1 MNKSKAVKAAIAFK
15 RGMAFVRG
23 MQQLAQ
29 DADVPEGA
37 RWITIGAHKNEDG
50 ESSGGRHVL
59 IDKESGTILKGLSK
73 DVQGKTLNEAFKELK
88 KTDGKKGEKNDQI
101 FRSMPRKEFADMFRS
116 TGGDELSENNTLKI
130 WYKDHTFKHFDY
142 ESDRKELARALRQPG
157 IKAIAWSNEGDVG
170 YYGSPNDIVMR
181 NVNTNETK
189 PLAEVQKDAGVGSLW
204 VVDDV
209 IDSTEKKAA
218 EQKAAEE
225 KKAAEQ
231 KAAEEKKAAAEK
243 KAAGQKAAA
252 EKKAAEQKAAEQKAA
267 EKYPY
272 WENGKRYGYTYVP
285 SDFWDKWKINKQ
297 AIKDAGIQPTK
308 IDGEWKLKVF
318 EGADP
323 KVLDGIKTE
332 KEKASEA
339 QEKARSEAIEKIKEL
354 RADNLPTAIFNPGE
368 VAAVDQFAYERKEVE
383 QDYNALKDKRNKLK
397 ADIAEESARLEK
409 EGQKT
414 SGALTKMENELEAI
428 RKKIK
433 EHAFSFSAREA
444 QDRFFGEGN
453 YKPGKYGHIRHV
465 IDRDTVILNV
475 AESSVRN
482 TRYGTLLNISHDMMI
497 DVPGFGIKPIRI
509 KTGDDHWEDGYAVK
523 IKRQYYSPKALNNPT
538 DNAAF
543 KETPTF
549 DDIVR
554 AAKAQDLDQ
563 NTTVKVRTI
572 K

>member
-1 MNKSKAVKAAIAFK
+1 MNKSKAIKIAIAFK
-15 RGMAFVRG
+15 RGAAFIRG
-23 MQQLAQ
+23 MRQLAQ

-37 RWITIGAHKNEDG
+37 RWITVGAHENEDG

-73 DVQGKTLNEAFKELK
+73 DVQGKTLKDAFKELK
-88 KTDGKKGEKNDQI
+88 KTPEQ
-101 FRSMPRKEFADMFRS
+101 
-116 TGGDELSENNTLKI
+116 
-130 WYKDHTFKHFDY
+130 
-142 ESDRKELARALRQPG
+142 
-157 IKAIAWSNEGDVG
+157 KA
-170 YYGSPNDIVMR
+170 
-181 NVNTNETK
+181 
-189 PLAEVQKDAGVGSLW
+189 AEQ
-204 VVDDV
+204 
-209 IDSTEKKAA
+209 KAA

-225 KKAAEQ
+225 K
-231 KAAEEKKAAAEK
+231 
-243 KAAGQKAAA
+243 
-252 EKKAAEQKAAEQKAA
+252 KAA

-272 WENGKRYGYTYVP
+272 WENGKRYGYTYAP

-339 QEKARSEAIEKIKEL
+339 QEKTRSEAREKIKEL
-354 RADNLPTAIFNPGE
+354 RADNLPAEIFNPGE

-453 YKPGKYGHIRHV
+453 YRPGKYGHIRHV

-475 AESSVRN
+475 AEGNVRN

-523 IKRQYYSPKALNNPT
+523 IKRQYYSPKALNSPT

-543 KETPTF
+543 EKTPTF

>member
-1 MNKSKAVKAAIAFK
+1 MNKSKAIKIAIAFK
-15 RGMAFVRG
+15 RGAAFIRG
-23 MQQLAQ
+23 MRQLAQ

-37 RWITIGAHKNEDG
+37 RWITIGAAEGDDG
-50 ESSGGRHVL
+50 KRHGGRSVL

-73 DVQGKTLNEAFKELK
+73 DVQGKTLSEAFKELK
-88 KTDGKKGEKNDQI
+88 KTPEQ
-101 FRSMPRKEFADMFRS
+101 
-116 TGGDELSENNTLKI
+116 
-130 WYKDHTFKHFDY
+130 
-142 ESDRKELARALRQPG
+142 
-157 IKAIAWSNEGDVG
+157 KA
-170 YYGSPNDIVMR
+170 
-181 NVNTNETK
+181 
-189 PLAEVQKDAGVGSLW
+189 AEQ
-204 VVDDV
+204 
-209 IDSTEKKAA
+209 KAA

-225 KKAAEQ
+225 K
-231 KAAEEKKAAAEK
+231 
-243 KAAGQKAAA
+243 
-252 EKKAAEQKAAEQKAA
+252 KAA

-285 SDFWDKWKINKQ
+285 SDFWDKWKIDKQ

-339 QEKARSEAIEKIKEL
+339 QEKTRSEAREKIKEL
-354 RADNLPTAIFNPGE
+354 RADNLPTEIFNPGE

-475 AESSVRN
+475 AEGSVRN

-523 IKRQYYSPKALNNPT
+523 IKRQYYSPKALNSPT
-538 DNAAF
+538 NNAAF
-543 KETPTF
+543 EKTPTF

>member
-1 MNKSKAVKAAIAFK
+1 MNKSKAIKIAIAFK
-15 RGMAFVRG
+15 RGAAFIRG
-23 MQQLAQ
+23 MRQLAQ
-29 DADVPEGA
+29 DADIPEGA
-37 RWITIGAHKNEDG
+37 RWITVGAHENEDG

-59 IDKESGTILKGLSK
+59 IDKESGTIIKGLSK
-73 DVQGKTLNEAFKELK
+73 DVQGKTLSEAFKELK
-88 KTDGKKGEKNDQI
+88 KT
-101 FRSMPRKEFADMFRS
+101 P
-116 TGGDELSENNTLKI
+116 
-130 WYKDHTFKHFDY
+130 
-142 ESDRKELARALRQPG
+142 
-157 IKAIAWSNEGDVG
+157 
-170 YYGSPNDIVMR
+170 
-181 NVNTNETK
+181 
-189 PLAEVQKDAGVGSLW
+189 
-204 VVDDV
+204 
-209 IDSTEKKAA
+209 
-218 EQKAAEE
+218 EE
-225 KKAAEQ
+225 
-231 KAAEEKKAAAEK
+231 
-243 KAAGQKAAA
+243 
-252 EKKAAEQKAAEQKAA
+252 KAAEQKAAEQKAAAEKKAA

-285 SDFWDKWKINKQ
+285 SDFWDKWKMNKQ

-354 RADNLPTAIFNPGE
+354 RADNLPTEIFNPGE

-383 QDYNALKDKRNKLK
+383 QDYNDLKDKRNKLK

-453 YKPGKYGHIRHV
+453 YRPGKYGHIRHV

-475 AESSVRN
+475 AEGSVRN

-523 IKRQYYSPKALNNPT
+523 IKRQYYSPKALNSPT

-543 KETPTF
+543 EKTPTF

>member
-1 MNKSKAVKAAIAFK
+1 MNKSKAIKIAIAFK
-15 RGMAFVRG
+15 RGMAFIRG
-23 MQQLAQ
+23 MRQLAQ
-29 DADVPEGA
+29 DADVPDGA
-37 RWITIGAHKNEDG
+37 RWITVGAHENEDG

-73 DVQGKTLNEAFKELK
+73 DVQGKTLKEAFKELK
-88 KTDGKKGEKNDQI
+88 KTPEQ
-101 FRSMPRKEFADMFRS
+101 
-116 TGGDELSENNTLKI
+116 
-130 WYKDHTFKHFDY
+130 
-142 ESDRKELARALRQPG
+142 
-157 IKAIAWSNEGDVG
+157 KA
-170 YYGSPNDIVMR
+170 
-181 NVNTNETK
+181 
-189 PLAEVQKDAGVGSLW
+189 AEQ
-204 VVDDV
+204 
-209 IDSTEKKAA
+209 KAA

-225 KKAAEQ
+225 K
-231 KAAEEKKAAAEK
+231 
-243 KAAGQKAAA
+243 
-252 EKKAAEQKAAEQKAA
+252 KAA

-297 AIKDAGIQPTK
+297 AIKDTGIQPTK

-339 QEKARSEAIEKIKEL
+339 QEKARSETREKIKEL
-354 RADNLPTAIFNPGE
+354 RADNLPAEIFNPGE

-453 YKPGKYGHIRHV
+453 YRPGKYGHIRHV

-475 AESSVRN
+475 AEGSVRN

-509 KTGDDHWEDGYAVK
+509 KTGDDHWEDGYAIK
-523 IKRQYYSPKALNNPT
+523 LKRQYYSPKALNSPT

-543 KETPTF
+543 EKTPTF

-563 NTTVKVRTI
+563 DTTVKVRTI

>member
-37 RWITIGAHKNEDG
+37 RWITIGAHENEDG

-88 KTDGKKGEKNDQI
+88 KT
-101 FRSMPRKEFADMFRS
+101 P
-116 TGGDELSENNTLKI
+116 
-130 WYKDHTFKHFDY
+130 
-142 ESDRKELARALRQPG
+142 
-157 IKAIAWSNEGDVG
+157 
-170 YYGSPNDIVMR
+170 
-181 NVNTNETK
+181 
-189 PLAEVQKDAGVGSLW
+189 
-204 VVDDV
+204 
-209 IDSTEKKAA
+209 
-218 EQKAAEE
+218 EQKAAE
-225 KKAAEQ
+225 Q
-231 KAAEEKKAAAEK
+231 KAAAEK
-243 KAAGQKAAA
+243 KAAEQKAAA
-252 EKKAAEQKAAEQKAA
+252 EKKAAEQKAAEEKKAA

-339 QEKARSEAIEKIKEL
+339 QEKTRSEAREKIKEL
-354 RADNLPTAIFNPGE
+354 RADNLPAEIFNPGE

-453 YKPGKYGHIRHV
+453 YRPGKYGHIRHV

-523 IKRQYYSPKALNNPT
+523 IKRQYYSPKALNSPT

-543 KETPTF
+543 EKTPTF

>member
-1 MNKSKAVKAAIAFK
+1 MNKSKAIKIAIAFK
-15 RGMAFVRG
+15 RGAAFIRG
-23 MQQLAQ
+23 MRQLAQ

-37 RWITIGAHKNEDG
+37 RWITIGAHENEDG

-73 DVQGKTLNEAFKELK
+73 DVQGKTLSEAFKELK
-88 KTDGKKGEKNDQI
+88 KT
-101 FRSMPRKEFADMFRS
+101 P
-116 TGGDELSENNTLKI
+116 
-130 WYKDHTFKHFDY
+130 
-142 ESDRKELARALRQPG
+142 
-157 IKAIAWSNEGDVG
+157 
-170 YYGSPNDIVMR
+170 
-181 NVNTNETK
+181 
-189 PLAEVQKDAGVGSLW
+189 
-204 VVDDV
+204 
-209 IDSTEKKAA
+209 

-225 KKAAEQ
+225 K
-231 KAAEEKKAAAEK
+231 
-243 KAAGQKAAA
+243 
-252 EKKAAEQKAAEQKAA
+252 KAA

-339 QEKARSEAIEKIKEL
+339 QEKMRSEAREKIKEL
-354 RADNLPTAIFNPGE
+354 RADNLPAEIFNPGE

-453 YKPGKYGHIRHV
+453 YRPGKYGHIRHV

-475 AESSVRN
+475 AEGSVRN

-523 IKRQYYSPKALNNPT
+523 IKRQYYSPKALNSPT

-543 KETPTF
+543 EKTPTF

>member
-37 RWITIGAHKNEDG
+37 RWITVGAHENEDG

-73 DVQGKTLNEAFKELK
+73 DVQGKTLKEAFKELK
-88 KTDGKKGEKNDQI
+88 KGQKGEKNDQI
-101 FRSMPRKEFADMFRS
+101 FHSMSRKEFADMFRS

-170 YYGSPNDIVMR
+170 YYGSPKDIVMR

-209 IDSTEKKAA
+209 IDSTEKKAT
-218 EQKAAEE
+218 EEKKAAEE
-225 KKAAEQ
+225 KKAT
-231 KAAEEKKAAAEK
+231 
-243 KAAGQKAAA
+243 
-252 EKKAAEQKAAEQKAA
+252 EQKAAEQKTT

-323 KVLDGIKTE
+323 KVLSGIKTE

-354 RADNLPTAIFNPGE
+354 RADNLPAEIFNPGE

-453 YKPGKYGHIRHV
+453 YRPGKYGHIRHV

-482 TRYGTLLNISHDMMI
+482 TRYGTLLNISHDMMV
-497 DVPGFGIKPIRI
+497 DVPEFGIKPIRI

-523 IKRQYYSPKALNNPT
+523 IKRQYYSPKALNSPT

-543 KETPTF
+543 EKTPTF

>member
-29 DADVPEGA
+29 DADIPEGA
-37 RWITIGAHKNEDG
+37 RWITIGAHENEDG

-73 DVQGKTLNEAFKELK
+73 DVQGKTLSEAFKELK
-88 KTDGKKGEKNDQI
+88 KTDGKKGEKNSQI
-101 FRSMPRKEFADMFRS
+101 FHYMPRKEFVDMFKS

-209 IDSTEKKAA
+209 VDSTEKKAT
-218 EQKAAEE
+218 EQ
-225 KKAAEQ
+225 
-231 KAAEEKKAAAEK
+231 KAAAEK
-243 KAAGQKAAA
+243 KDAGKKDA

-267 EKYPY
+267 AEKKAAEDYPY
-272 WENGKRYGYTYVP
+272 YEYGKRYRYDDLP
-285 SDFWDKWKINKQ
+285 SGFWDKWKADRQ
-297 AIKDAGIQPTK
+297 AIKDAGFQPIK
-308 IDGEWKLKVF
+308 IDGEWKLKTF
-318 EGADP
+318 EGANH
-323 KVLDGIKTE
+323 KALDSLIIDQVDYKGVN
-332 KEKASEA
+332 
-339 QEKARSEAIEKIKEL
+339 
-354 RADNLPTAIFNPGE
+354 DN
-368 VAAVDQFAYERKEVE
+368 Y
-383 QDYNALKDKRNKLK
+383 DYAKLK
-397 ADIAEESARLEK
+397 ERRSKLNADIDKEAARLEK

-414 SGALTKMENELEAI
+414 SSELTKMQYELKGVEGQI
-428 RKKIK
+428 KKYPFYK
-433 EHAFSFSAREA
+433 DKKYE
-444 QDRFFGEGN
+444 QDRFFGKDN
-453 YKPGKYGHIRHV
+453 YKFGDYGRIRHV
-465 IDRDTVILNV
+465 IDRDTVILNI
-475 AESSVRN
+475 ATDALRFTRN
-482 TRYGTLLNISHDMMI
+482 GDLQLNIAHDTA
-497 DVPGFGIKPIRI
+497 VYLKGFNVMPMRVL
-509 KTGDDHWEDGYAVK
+509 TGNSWENIYAVK
-523 IKRQYYSPKALNNPT
+523 FNRKFYNPKPLDRSF

-543 KETPTF
+543 EKAPTF
-549 DDIVR
+549 DDLVR
-554 AAKAQDLDQ
+554 VAKDQDLNFRYPQ
-563 NTTVKVRTI
+563 KVITP

>member
-1 MNKSKAVKAAIAFK
+1 MSILTLREVAMNKSKAIKIAIAFK
-15 RGMAFVRG
+15 RGAAFIRG
-23 MQQLAQ
+23 MRQLAQ

-37 RWITIGAHKNEDG
+37 RWITIGAAEGDDG
-50 ESSGGRHVL
+50 KKHGGRNVL
-59 IDKESGTILKGLSK
+59 IDKESGTIIKGLSK
-73 DVQGKTLNEAFKELK
+73 DVQGKTLSEAFKELK
-88 KTDGKKGEKNDQI
+88 KTPEQ
-101 FRSMPRKEFADMFRS
+101 
-116 TGGDELSENNTLKI
+116 
-130 WYKDHTFKHFDY
+130 
-142 ESDRKELARALRQPG
+142 
-157 IKAIAWSNEGDVG
+157 KA
-170 YYGSPNDIVMR
+170 
-181 NVNTNETK
+181 
-189 PLAEVQKDAGVGSLW
+189 AEQKAA
-204 VVDDV
+204 
-209 IDSTEKKAA
+209 EQKAAEQKAAEQKAAEQKAAEQKAA

-225 KKAAEQ
+225 K
-231 KAAEEKKAAAEK
+231 
-243 KAAGQKAAA
+243 
-252 EKKAAEQKAAEQKAA
+252 KAA

-339 QEKARSEAIEKIKEL
+339 QEKTRSEAREKIKEL
-354 RADNLPTAIFNPGE
+354 RADNLPAEIFNPGE

-453 YKPGKYGHIRHV
+453 YRPGKYGHIRHV

-482 TRYGTLLNISHDMMI
+482 TRYGTLLNISHDMMV

-523 IKRQYYSPKALNNPT
+523 IKRQYYSPKALNSPT

-543 KETPTF
+543 EKTPTF

>member
-1 MNKSKAVKAAIAFK
+1 MNKSKAIKIAIAFK
-15 RGMAFVRG
+15 RGAAFIRG
-23 MQQLAQ
+23 MRQLAQ
-29 DADVPEGA
+29 DADVPDGA
-37 RWITIGAHKNEDG
+37 RWITVGAHENEDG

-73 DVQGKTLNEAFKELK
+73 DVQGKTLSEAFKELK
-88 KTDGKKGEKNDQI
+88 KTPEQ
-101 FRSMPRKEFADMFRS
+101 
-116 TGGDELSENNTLKI
+116 
-130 WYKDHTFKHFDY
+130 
-142 ESDRKELARALRQPG
+142 
-157 IKAIAWSNEGDVG
+157 KA
-170 YYGSPNDIVMR
+170 
-181 NVNTNETK
+181 
-189 PLAEVQKDAGVGSLW
+189 AEQKAA
-204 VVDDV
+204 
-209 IDSTEKKAA
+209 EQKAAEQKAA

-225 KKAAEQ
+225 K
-231 KAAEEKKAAAEK
+231 
-243 KAAGQKAAA
+243 
-252 EKKAAEQKAAEQKAA
+252 KAA

-323 KVLDGIKTE
+323 KVLSGIKTE

-339 QEKARSEAIEKIKEL
+339 QEKTRSEAREKIKEL
-354 RADNLPTAIFNPGE
+354 RADNLPAEIFNPGE

-414 SGALTKMENELEAI
+414 SGALTKMENELTAI

-482 TRYGTLLNISHDMMI
+482 TRYGTLLNISHDTMI

-523 IKRQYYSPKALNNPT
+523 IKRQYYSPKALNSPT

-543 KETPTF
+543 EKTPTF

>member
-1 MNKSKAVKAAIAFK
+1 MNKSKAIKIAIAFK
-15 RGMAFVRG
+15 RGAAFIRG
-23 MQQLAQ
+23 MRQLAQ

-37 RWITIGAHKNEDG
+37 RWITIGAHENEDG

-73 DVQGKTLNEAFKELK
+73 DVQGKTLKEAFKELK
-88 KTDGKKGEKNDQI
+88 KTPEEK
-101 FRSMPRKEFADMFRS
+101 A
-116 TGGDELSENNTLKI
+116 
-130 WYKDHTFKHFDY
+130 
-142 ESDRKELARALRQPG
+142 
-157 IKAIAWSNEGDVG
+157 
-170 YYGSPNDIVMR
+170 
-181 NVNTNETK
+181 
-189 PLAEVQKDAGVGSLW
+189 AEQ
-204 VVDDV
+204 
-209 IDSTEKKAA
+209 KAA

-225 KKAAEQ
+225 K
-231 KAAEEKKAAAEK
+231 
-243 KAAGQKAAA
+243 
-252 EKKAAEQKAAEQKAA
+252 KAA

-332 KEKASEA
+332 NEKASEA

-354 RADNLPTAIFNPGE
+354 RADNLPTEIFNPGE

-482 TRYGTLLNISHDMMI
+482 TRYGTLLNISHDMMVDI
-497 DVPGFGIKPIRI
+497 PEFGIKPIRI

-543 KETPTF
+543 EKTPTF

>member
-37 RWITIGAHKNEDG
+37 RWITIGAHENEDG

-88 KTDGKKGEKNDQI
+88 KTDGKKGEKNDQT
-101 FRSMPRKEFADMFRS
+101 FRSMPRKEFIDMFKS

-209 IDSTEKKAA
+209 VDSTEKKDAEQKAAEQKAA

-225 KKAAEQ
+225 K
-231 KAAEEKKAAAEK
+231 
-243 KAAGQKAAA
+243 
-252 EKKAAEQKAAEQKAA
+252 KAA

-285 SDFWDKWKINKQ
+285 SDFWDKWKIDKQ

-339 QEKARSEAIEKIKEL
+339 QEKTRSEVREKIKEL
-354 RADNLPTAIFNPGE
+354 RADNLPTEIFNPGE

-453 YKPGKYGHIRHV
+453 YRPGKYGHIRHV

-475 AESSVRN
+475 AEGSVRN

-523 IKRQYYSPKALNNPT
+523 IKRQYYSPKALNSPT

-543 KETPTF
+543 EKTPTF

>member
-37 RWITIGAHKNEDG
+37 RWITIGAHENEDG

-73 DVQGKTLNEAFKELK
+73 DVQGKTLKDAFKELK
-88 KTDGKKGEKNDQI
+88 KTPEQ
-101 FRSMPRKEFADMFRS
+101 
-116 TGGDELSENNTLKI
+116 
-130 WYKDHTFKHFDY
+130 
-142 ESDRKELARALRQPG
+142 
-157 IKAIAWSNEGDVG
+157 KA
-170 YYGSPNDIVMR
+170 
-181 NVNTNETK
+181 
-189 PLAEVQKDAGVGSLW
+189 AEQKAA
-204 VVDDV
+204 
-209 IDSTEKKAA
+209 EQKAA

-225 KKAAEQ
+225 KAAEQ
-231 KAAEEKKAAAEK
+231 
-243 KAAGQKAAA
+243 
-252 EKKAAEQKAAEQKAA
+252 KAAEQKAAEQKAA

-297 AIKDAGIQPTK
+297 AIKDAGIRPTK

-414 SGALTKMENELEAI
+414 SGALTKMENELTAI

-453 YKPGKYGHIRHV
+453 YRPGKYGHIRHV

-475 AESSVRN
+475 AEGSVRN

-523 IKRQYYSPKALNNPT
+523 IKRQYYSPKALNSPT

-543 KETPTF
+543 EKTPTF

>member
-1 MNKSKAVKAAIAFK
+1 MNKSKAIKIAIAFK
-15 RGMAFVRG
+15 RGAAFIRG
-23 MQQLAQ
+23 MRQLAQ
-29 DADVPEGA
+29 DADIPEGA
-37 RWITIGAHKNEDG
+37 RWITIGAHENEDG

-73 DVQGKTLNEAFKELK
+73 DVQGKTLKDAFKELK
-88 KTDGKKGEKNDQI
+88 KT
-101 FRSMPRKEFADMFRS
+101 P
-116 TGGDELSENNTLKI
+116 
-130 WYKDHTFKHFDY
+130 
-142 ESDRKELARALRQPG
+142 
-157 IKAIAWSNEGDVG
+157 
-170 YYGSPNDIVMR
+170 
-181 NVNTNETK
+181 
-189 PLAEVQKDAGVGSLW
+189 
-204 VVDDV
+204 
-209 IDSTEKKAA
+209 
-218 EQKAAEE
+218 EQ
-225 KKAAEQ
+225 
-231 KAAEEKKAAAEK
+231 
-243 KAAGQKAAA
+243 
-252 EKKAAEQKAAEQKAA
+252 KAAEQKAAEQKAA
-267 EKYPY
+267 EEKKATEKYPY
-272 WENGKRYGYTYVP
+272 YENGKRYGYTYVP
-285 SDFWDKWKINKQ
+285 SDFWDKWKIDKQ

-339 QEKARSEAIEKIKEL
+339 QEKARSEAIATAREKIKEL
-354 RADNLPTAIFNPGE
+354 RADNLPAEIFNPGE

-414 SGALTKMENELEAI
+414 SGALTKMENELTAI

-543 KETPTF
+543 EKTPTF

>member
-1 MNKSKAVKAAIAFK
+1 MNKSKAVKTAIAFK

-37 RWITIGAHKNEDG
+37 RWITIGAHENEDG

-73 DVQGKTLNEAFKELK
+73 DVVGMTLNEAFKELK
-88 KTDGKKGEKNDQI
+88 KTPEQ
-101 FRSMPRKEFADMFRS
+101 
-116 TGGDELSENNTLKI
+116 
-130 WYKDHTFKHFDY
+130 
-142 ESDRKELARALRQPG
+142 
-157 IKAIAWSNEGDVG
+157 
-170 YYGSPNDIVMR
+170 
-181 NVNTNETK
+181 
-189 PLAEVQKDAGVGSLW
+189 
-204 VVDDV
+204 
-209 IDSTEKKAA
+209 KAA

-225 KKAAEQ
+225 K
-231 KAAEEKKAAAEK
+231 
-243 KAAGQKAAA
+243 
-252 EKKAAEQKAAEQKAA
+252 KAA

-339 QEKARSEAIEKIKEL
+339 QEKTRSEAREKIKEL
-354 RADNLPTAIFNPGE
+354 RADNLPAEIFNPGE

-414 SGALTKMENELEAI
+414 SGALTKMENELTAI

-482 TRYGTLLNISHDMMI
+482 TRYGTLLNISHDTMI

-543 KETPTF
+543 EKTPTF

>member
-1 MNKSKAVKAAIAFK
+1 MNKSKAIKIAIAFK
-15 RGMAFVRG
+15 RGAAFIRG
-23 MQQLAQ
+23 MRQLAQ

-37 RWITIGAHKNEDG
+37 RWITIGATEGDDG
-50 ESSGGRHVL
+50 KRHGGRNVL

-88 KTDGKKGEKNDQI
+88 KTPEQ
-101 FRSMPRKEFADMFRS
+101 
-116 TGGDELSENNTLKI
+116 
-130 WYKDHTFKHFDY
+130 
-142 ESDRKELARALRQPG
+142 
-157 IKAIAWSNEGDVG
+157 
-170 YYGSPNDIVMR
+170 
-181 NVNTNETK
+181 
-189 PLAEVQKDAGVGSLW
+189 
-204 VVDDV
+204 
-209 IDSTEKKAA
+209 KAA

-225 KKAAEQ
+225 K
-231 KAAEEKKAAAEK
+231 
-243 KAAGQKAAA
+243 
-252 EKKAAEQKAAEQKAA
+252 KAA

-297 AIKDAGIQPTK
+297 AVKDAGIQPTK

-339 QEKARSEAIEKIKEL
+339 QEKTRSEAREKIKEL
-354 RADNLPTAIFNPGE
+354 RADNLPAEIFSPGE

-397 ADIAEESARLEK
+397 ADIAEESSRLEK

-414 SGALTKMENELEAI
+414 SGALTKMENELTAI

-475 AESSVRN
+475 TESSVRN
-482 TRYGTLLNISHDMMI
+482 TRYGTVFNISHDMMV

-523 IKRQYYSPKALNNPT
+523 LKRQYYSPKALNNPT

-543 KETPTF
+543 EKTPTF

-554 AAKAQDLDQ
+554 AAKVQDLDQ

>member
-1 MNKSKAVKAAIAFK
+1 MNKSKAIKIAIAFK
-15 RGMAFVRG
+15 RGAAFIRG
-23 MQQLAQ
+23 MRQLAQ
-29 DADVPEGA
+29 DADIPEGA
-37 RWITIGAHKNEDG
+37 RWITIGAAEGDDG
-50 ESSGGRHVL
+50 KKHGGRNVL

-88 KTDGKKGEKNDQI
+88 KTPEQ
-101 FRSMPRKEFADMFRS
+101 
-116 TGGDELSENNTLKI
+116 
-130 WYKDHTFKHFDY
+130 
-142 ESDRKELARALRQPG
+142 
-157 IKAIAWSNEGDVG
+157 
-170 YYGSPNDIVMR
+170 
-181 NVNTNETK
+181 
-189 PLAEVQKDAGVGSLW
+189 
-204 VVDDV
+204 
-209 IDSTEKKAA
+209 KAA
-218 EQKAAEE
+218 EQKAAEQ
-225 KKAAEQ
+225 KAAEQ
-231 KAAEEKKAAAEK
+231 KAAE
-243 KAAGQKAAA
+243 QKAAEQKAA
-252 EKKAAEQKAAEQKAA
+252 EQKAAEQKAAEQKAA

-297 AIKDAGIQPTK
+297 AIKDAGFQPIK

-332 KEKASEA
+332 KEKASGA

-354 RADNLPTAIFNPGE
+354 RADNLPTEIFNPGE

-453 YKPGKYGHIRHV
+453 YRPGKYGHIRHV

-475 AESSVRN
+475 AEGSVRN

-523 IKRQYYSPKALNNPT
+523 IKRQYYSPKALNSPT

-543 KETPTF
+543 EKTPTF

-563 NTTVKVRTI
+563 DTTVKVRTI

>member
-1 MNKSKAVKAAIAFK
+1 MSILTRRSQEREAVMNKSKAIKIAVAFK
-15 RGMAFVRG
+15 RGAAFIRG
-23 MQQLAQ
+23 MRQLAQ
-29 DADVPEGA
+29 DADVPEDA

-59 IDKESGTILKGLSK
+59 VDKESGTILKGLSK
-73 DVQGKTLNEAFKELK
+73 DVQGKTLKEAFKELK
-88 KTDGKKGEKNDQI
+88 KTPEEK
-101 FRSMPRKEFADMFRS
+101 A
-116 TGGDELSENNTLKI
+116 
-130 WYKDHTFKHFDY
+130 
-142 ESDRKELARALRQPG
+142 
-157 IKAIAWSNEGDVG
+157 
-170 YYGSPNDIVMR
+170 
-181 NVNTNETK
+181 
-189 PLAEVQKDAGVGSLW
+189 AEQ
-204 VVDDV
+204 
-209 IDSTEKKAA
+209 KAA

-225 KKAAEQ
+225 K
-231 KAAEEKKAAAEK
+231 
-243 KAAGQKAAA
+243 
-252 EKKAAEQKAAEQKAA
+252 KAA

-332 KEKASEA
+332 NEKASEA

-354 RADNLPTAIFNPGE
+354 RADNLPTEIFNPGE

-453 YKPGKYGHIRHV
+453 YRPGKYGHIRHV

-482 TRYGTLLNISHDMMI
+482 TRYGTLLNISHDMMVDI
-497 DVPGFGIKPIRI
+497 PEFGIKPIRI

-543 KETPTF
+543 EKTPTF

>member
-37 RWITIGAHKNEDG
+37 RWITIGAHENEDG

-73 DVQGKTLNEAFKELK
+73 DVQGKTLSEAFKELK
-88 KTDGKKGEKNDQI
+88 KAPEQ
-101 FRSMPRKEFADMFRS
+101 
-116 TGGDELSENNTLKI
+116 
-130 WYKDHTFKHFDY
+130 
-142 ESDRKELARALRQPG
+142 
-157 IKAIAWSNEGDVG
+157 
-170 YYGSPNDIVMR
+170 
-181 NVNTNETK
+181 
-189 PLAEVQKDAGVGSLW
+189 
-204 VVDDV
+204 
-209 IDSTEKKAA
+209 KAA

-225 KKAAEQ
+225 K
-231 KAAEEKKAAAEK
+231 
-243 KAAGQKAAA
+243 
-252 EKKAAEQKAAEQKAA
+252 KAA

-339 QEKARSEAIEKIKEL
+339 QEKTRSEAREKIKEL
-354 RADNLPTAIFNPGE
+354 RADNLPAEIFNPGE

-475 AESSVRN
+475 AEGSVRN

-497 DVPGFGIKPIRI
+497 DVPGFGIKPIHI

-523 IKRQYYSPKALNNPT
+523 IKRQYYSPKALNSPT

-543 KETPTF
+543 EKTPTF

>member
-1 MNKSKAVKAAIAFK
+1 MKSTEKLNEGVTIMNKSKAVKAAIAFK

-37 RWITIGAHKNEDG
+37 RWITIGAHENEDG

-59 IDKESGTILKGLSK
+59 IDKESGTILKGLSREA
-73 DVQGKTLNEAFKELK
+73 QGKTLKEAFKELK
-88 KTDGKKGEKNDQI
+88 KTPEQKAAEKNDQI
-101 FRSMPRKEFADMFRS
+101 FHSMSRKEFAGMFKS

-181 NVNTNETK
+181 NVNTDETK

-218 EQKAAEE
+218 EQKAAEQ
-225 KKAAEQ
+225 KAAEQ
-231 KAAEEKKAAAEK
+231 KAAEEK
-243 KAAGQKAAA
+243 
-252 EKKAAEQKAAEQKAA
+252 KAA

-323 KVLDGIKTE
+323 KVLDGMKTE

-339 QEKARSEAIEKIKEL
+339 QEKARSEAIATARKKIKEL
-354 RADNLPTAIFNPGE
+354 RADNLPAEIFNPGE

-414 SGALTKMENELEAI
+414 SSALTKMENELEAI

-453 YKPGKYGHIRHV
+453 YRPGKYGHIRHV

-475 AESSVRN
+475 AEGSVRN

-543 KETPTF
+543 EKTPTF

>member
-1 MNKSKAVKAAIAFK
+1 MT
-15 RGMAFVRG
+15 RY
-23 MQQLAQ
+23 
-29 DADVPEGA
+29 
-37 RWITIGAHKNEDG
+37 
-50 ESSGGRHVL
+50 
-59 IDKESGTILKGLSK
+59 
-73 DVQGKTLNEAFKELK
+73 
-88 KTDGKKGEKNDQI
+88 
-101 FRSMPRKEFADMFRS
+101 S
-116 TGGDELSENNTLKI
+116 TPCRVKI

>member
-1 MNKSKAVKAAIAFK
+1 MNKSKAIKIAIAFK
-15 RGMAFVRG
+15 RGAAFIRG
-23 MQQLAQ
+23 MRQLAQ

-37 RWITIGAHKNEDG
+37 RWITIGAAEGDDG
-50 ESSGGRHVL
+50 KKHGGRNVL

-73 DVQGKTLNEAFKELK
+73 DVQGKTLKEAFKELK
-88 KTDGKKGEKNDQI
+88 KTPEQ
-101 FRSMPRKEFADMFRS
+101 
-116 TGGDELSENNTLKI
+116 
-130 WYKDHTFKHFDY
+130 
-142 ESDRKELARALRQPG
+142 
-157 IKAIAWSNEGDVG
+157 
-170 YYGSPNDIVMR
+170 
-181 NVNTNETK
+181 
-189 PLAEVQKDAGVGSLW
+189 
-204 VVDDV
+204 
-209 IDSTEKKAA
+209 KAA
-218 EQKAAEE
+218 EQKAAE
-225 KKAAEQ
+225 Q
-231 KAAEEKKAAAEK
+231 
-243 KAAGQKAAA
+243 
-252 EKKAAEQKAAEQKAA
+252 KAAEQKAAEQKAA

-272 WENGKRYGYTYVP
+272 YENGRRYGYTYVP
-285 SDFWDKWKINKQ
+285 SDFWDKWKIDKQ

-339 QEKARSEAIEKIKEL
+339 REKARSEAIATAREKIKEL
-354 RADNLPTAIFNPGE
+354 RADNLPAEIFSPGE

-414 SGALTKMENELEAI
+414 SGALTKMENELTAI

-475 AESSVRN
+475 TESSVRN
-482 TRYGTLLNISHDMMI
+482 TRYGTVFNISHDMMV

-523 IKRQYYSPKALNNPT
+523 LKRQYYSPKALNNPT

-543 KETPTF
+543 EKTPTF

-554 AAKAQDLDQ
+554 AAKVQDLDQ

>member
-23 MQQLAQ
+23 MRQLAQ

-37 RWITIGAHKNEDG
+37 RWITIGAHENEDG

-73 DVQGKTLNEAFKELK
+73 DVQGKTLKEAFKELK
-88 KTDGKKGEKNDQI
+88 KTDGKKGEKNDQT
-101 FRSMPRKEFADMFRS
+101 FRSMQRKEFTDMFRS

-209 IDSTEKKAA
+209 VDSTEKKDAEQKSAEQKAA

-225 KKAAEQ
+225 K
-231 KAAEEKKAAAEK
+231 
-243 KAAGQKAAA
+243 
-252 EKKAAEQKAAEQKAA
+252 KAA

-339 QEKARSEAIEKIKEL
+339 QEKTRSEAREKIKEL
-354 RADNLPTAIFNPGE
+354 RADNLPAEIFNPGE

-453 YKPGKYGHIRHV
+453 YRPGKYGHIRHV

-475 AESSVRN
+475 AEGSVRN

-523 IKRQYYSPKALNNPT
+523 IKRQYYSPKALNSPT

-543 KETPTF
+543 EKTPTF

>member
-37 RWITIGAHKNEDG
+37 RWITIGAHENEDG

-88 KTDGKKGEKNDQI
+88 KDRKGEKNDQT
-101 FRSMPRKEFADMFRS
+101 FRSMQRKEFTDMFKS

-218 EQKAAEE
+218 EQKAAE
-225 KKAAEQ
+225 Q
-231 KAAEEKKAAAEK
+231 KAT
-243 KAAGQKAAA
+243 
-252 EKKAAEQKAAEQKAA
+252 EQKAA

-308 IDGEWKLKVF
+308 VDGEWKLKVF

-323 KVLDGIKTE
+323 KVLGGIKTE

-414 SGALTKMENELEAI
+414 SGALTKMENELEAV

-453 YKPGKYGHIRHV
+453 YRPGKYGHIRHV

-482 TRYGTLLNISHDMMI
+482 TRYGTLLNISHDMML
-497 DVPGFGIKPIRI
+497 DVPEFGIKPIRI

-523 IKRQYYSPKALNNPT
+523 IKRQYYSPKALNSST

-543 KETPTF
+543 EKTPTF

>member
-37 RWITIGAHKNEDG
+37 RWITVGAHENEDG

-73 DVQGKTLNEAFKELK
+73 DVQGKTLKEAFKELK
-88 KTDGKKGEKNDQI
+88 KDQKGEKNDQT
-101 FRSMPRKEFADMFRS
+101 FRSMPRKEFIDMFRS

-209 IDSTEKKAA
+209 VDSTEKKAT
-218 EQKAAEE
+218 EQKAT
-225 KKAAEQ
+225 EQ
-231 KAAEEKKAAAEK
+231 KATE
-243 KAAGQKAAA
+243 Q
-252 EKKAAEQKAAEQKAA
+252 KAAEQKAAEQKAA
-267 EKYPY
+267 GEKKAAEDYPY
-272 WENGKRYGYTYVP
+272 YEYGKRYRYDDLP
-285 SDFWDKWKINKQ
+285 SGFWDKWKADKQ
-297 AIKDAGIQPTK
+297 AIKDAGFQPIK
-308 IDGEWKLKVF
+308 IDGEWKLKTF
-318 EGADP
+318 EDANH
-323 KVLDGIKTE
+323 KALDSIEAKSGTNE
-332 KEKASEA
+332 KQKAEPMN
-339 QEKARSEAIEKIKEL
+339 
-354 RADNLPTAIFNPGE
+354 ADNLPGKIFTPGE
-368 VAAVDQFAYERKEVE
+368 VPVIDQVDYKGVNDNY
-383 QDYNALKDKRNKLK
+383 DYAKLK
-397 ADIAEESARLEK
+397 ERRSKLNADIDKETARLEK

-414 SGALTKMENELEAI
+414 SNELTKMQYELKGVEGQI
-428 RKKIK
+428 KKYPFYK
-433 EHAFSFSAREA
+433 DKKYE
-444 QDRFFGEGN
+444 QDRFFGKDN
-453 YKPGKYGHIRHV
+453 YKFGDYGRIRHV
-465 IDRDTVILNV
+465 IDRDTVILNI
-475 AESSVRN
+475 ATDALRFTRN
-482 TRYGTLLNISHDMMI
+482 GDLQLNIAHDTA
-497 DVPGFGIKPIRI
+497 VYLKGFNVMPMRVL
-509 KTGDDHWEDGYAVK
+509 TGNSWENIYAVK
-523 IKRQYYSPKALNNPT
+523 FNRKFYNPKPLDRSF

-543 KETPTF
+543 EKAPTF
-549 DDIVR
+549 DDLVR
-554 AAKAQDLDQ
+554 VAKDQDLNFRYPQ
-563 NTTVKVRTI
+563 KVITP

>member
-1 MNKSKAVKAAIAFK
+1 MNKSKAIKIAIAFK
-15 RGMAFVRG
+15 RGAAFIRG
-23 MQQLAQ
+23 MRQLAQ

-37 RWITIGAHKNEDG
+37 RWITIGAAEGDDG
-50 ESSGGRHVL
+50 KKHGGRNVL

-73 DVQGKTLNEAFKELK
+73 DVVGMTLNEAFKELK
-88 KTDGKKGEKNDQI
+88 KTPEQ
-101 FRSMPRKEFADMFRS
+101 
-116 TGGDELSENNTLKI
+116 
-130 WYKDHTFKHFDY
+130 
-142 ESDRKELARALRQPG
+142 
-157 IKAIAWSNEGDVG
+157 KA
-170 YYGSPNDIVMR
+170 
-181 NVNTNETK
+181 
-189 PLAEVQKDAGVGSLW
+189 AEQ
-204 VVDDV
+204 
-209 IDSTEKKAA
+209 KAA

-225 KKAAEQ
+225 K
-231 KAAEEKKAAAEK
+231 
-243 KAAGQKAAA
+243 
-252 EKKAAEQKAAEQKAA
+252 KAA

-285 SDFWDKWKINKQ
+285 SDFWDKWKIDKQ

-339 QEKARSEAIEKIKEL
+339 QEKTRSEAREKIKEL
-354 RADNLPTAIFNPGE
+354 RADNLPTEIFNPGE

-475 AESSVRN
+475 AEGSVRN

-523 IKRQYYSPKALNNPT
+523 IKRQYYSPKALNSPT
-538 DNAAF
+538 NNAAF
-543 KETPTF
+543 EKTPTF